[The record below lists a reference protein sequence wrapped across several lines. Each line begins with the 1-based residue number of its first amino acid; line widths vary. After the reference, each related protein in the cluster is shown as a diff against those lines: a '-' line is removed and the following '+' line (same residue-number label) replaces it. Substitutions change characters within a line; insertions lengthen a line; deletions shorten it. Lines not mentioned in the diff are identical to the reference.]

1 MDWMELLQKIFEVCI
16 IPLLGVLTAFLIV
29 FISKKAQELKAKTN
43 NELYNK
49 YIDMLEQ
56 TIINCVIATN
66 QTYVDA
72 LKREGKFDGEAQK
85 IAFQKT
91 YDSVMAILSEDAKTY
106 LNEAIGDL
114 QAYIINQIEAQV
126 NLNKEGYYCDA

>member
-1 MDWMELLQKIFEVCI
+1 MNYAELIKQIFEVCLF
-16 IPLLGVLTAFLIV
+16 PLLGILTTFLII
-29 FISKKAQELKAKTN
+29 FISKKAQEIKAKTN
-43 NELYNK
+43 NELYSK

-72 LKREGKFDGEAQK
+72 LKAEGKFDAEAQK

-91 YDSVMAILSEDAKTY
+91 YDSVMAILSEDAKSY

-114 QAYIINQIEAQV
+114 QTYIINQIEAQV
-126 NLNKEGYYCDA
+126 NLNKEG

>member
-1 MDWMELLQKIFEVCI
+1 METTELIKQIFEVCLF
-16 IPLLGVLTAFLIV
+16 PLLGVLTTFLII
-29 FISKKAQELKAKTN
+29 FISKKAQELKATTD
-43 NELYNK
+43 NELYHK

-72 LKREGKFDGEAQK
+72 LKAEGKFDAEAQK

-91 YDSVMAILSEDAKTY
+91 YDSVMAILSEDAKSY

-114 QAYIINQIEAQV
+114 QTYIINQIEAQV
-126 NLNKEGYYCDA
+126 NLNKEG

>member
-1 MDWMELLQKIFEVCI
+1 MDYAELIKQIFEICLF
-16 IPLLGVLTAFLIV
+16 PLLGILTTFLII
-29 FISKKAQELKAKTN
+29 FISKKAQELKATTD
-43 NELYNK
+43 NELYHK

-72 LKREGKFDGEAQK
+72 LKAEGKFDAEAQK

-91 YDSVMAILSEDAKTY
+91 YDSVMAILSEDAKSY

-114 QAYIINQIEAQV
+114 QTYIINQIEAQV
-126 NLNKEGYYCDA
+126 NLNKEG

>member
-1 MDWMELLQKIFEVCI
+1 MMETTELIKQIFEVCLF
-16 IPLLGVLTAFLIV
+16 PLLGVLTTFLII
-29 FISKKAQELKAKTN
+29 FISKKAQELKATTD
-43 NELYNK
+43 NELYHK

-72 LKREGKFDGEAQK
+72 LKAEGKFDGEAQK

-91 YDSVMAILSEDAKTY
+91 YDSVIVILSEDAKIY

-114 QAYIINQIEAQV
+114 QTYIINQIEAQV
-126 NLNKEGYYCDA
+126 NLNKEG

>member
-1 MDWMELLQKIFEVCI
+1 MEQYAELIKQIFEVCLF
-16 IPLLGVLTAFLIV
+16 PLLGVLTTFLII

-72 LKREGKFDGEAQK
+72 LKAEDKFDGEAQK

-126 NLNKEGYYCDA
+126 NLNKEG

>member
-1 MDWMELLQKIFEVCI
+1 MEYTELIKQIFEICLF
-16 IPLLGVLTAFLIV
+16 PLLGLLTAFIIT
-29 FISKKAQELKAKTN
+29 FISKKAQELKVKTD
-43 NELYNK
+43 NELYDK

-72 LKREGKFDGEAQK
+72 LKAEGKFDGEAQK

-91 YDSVMAILSEDAKTY
+91 YDSIMAILSEDAKKY

-114 QAYIINQIEAQV
+114 QTYIISQIEKQV
-126 NLNKEGYYCDA
+126 NFNKGE

>member
-1 MDWMELLQKIFEVCI
+1 MDYAELIKQIFEVCLF
-16 IPLLGVLTAFLIV
+16 PLLGVLTAFLIV

-43 NELYNK
+43 NELYHK

-56 TIINCVIATN
+56 TIISCVIATN

-72 LKREGKFDGEAQK
+72 LKTEGKFDAEAQK

-91 YDSVMAILSEDAKTY
+91 YDSVMAILSEDAKSY

-114 QAYIINQIEAQV
+114 QTYIINQIEAQV
-126 NLNKEGYYCDA
+126 NLNKAEE

>member
-1 MDWMELLQKIFEVCI
+1 MDYTELIKQIFEVCLF
-16 IPLLGVLTAFLIV
+16 PLLGVLTAFLIV

-43 NELYNK
+43 NELYSK

-66 QTYVDA
+66 QTYVEA
-72 LKREGKFDGEAQK
+72 LKAEGKFDVEAQK

-91 YDSVMAILSEDAKTY
+91 YDSVMAILSEDAKNY

-114 QAYIINQIEAQV
+114 QTYIINQIEAQV
-126 NLNKEGYYCDA
+126 NINKVEE

>member
-1 MDWMELLQKIFEVCI
+1 MEQYAELIKQIFEVCLF
-16 IPLLGVLTAFLIV
+16 PLLGILTAFLIV

-43 NELYNK
+43 NELYSK

-126 NLNKEGYYCDA
+126 NLNKEG

>member
-1 MDWMELLQKIFEVCI
+1 MDYTELIKQIFEVCLF
-16 IPLLGVLTAFLIV
+16 PLLGVLTAFLIV

-43 NELYNK
+43 NELYHK

-56 TIINCVIATN
+56 TVINCVIATN

-72 LKREGKFDGEAQK
+72 LKAEGKFDAEAQK

-91 YDSVMAILSEDAKTY
+91 YDSVMAILADDAKEY
-106 LNEAIGDL
+106 LNNAVGDL
-114 QAYIINQIEAQV
+114 QTYIVNLIEAQV
-126 NLNKEGYYCDA
+126 NLNKEG

>member
-1 MDWMELLQKIFEVCI
+1 MEQYAELIKQIFEVCLF
-16 IPLLGVLTAFLIV
+16 PLLGILTTFLII

-114 QAYIINQIEAQV
+114 QTYIINQIEAQV
-126 NLNKEGYYCDA
+126 NLNKEG

>member
-1 MDWMELLQKIFEVCI
+1 MDYTELIKQIFEVCLF
-16 IPLLGVLTAFLIV
+16 PLLGVLTTFLII
-29 FISKKAQELKAKTN
+29 FISKKAQELKATTD
-43 NELYNK
+43 NELYHK

-91 YDSVMAILSEDAKTY
+91 YDSVMAILSEDAKIY

-126 NLNKEGYYCDA
+126 NLNKEG

>member
-1 MDWMELLQKIFEVCI
+1 MEQYTELIKQIFEVCLF
-16 IPLLGVLTAFLIV
+16 PLLGILTAFLIA
-29 FISKKAQELKAKTN
+29 FISKKAQKLKATTD
-43 NELYNK
+43 NELYHK

-91 YDSVMAILSEDAKTY
+91 YDSVMTILSEDAKTY

-114 QAYIINQIEAQV
+114 QTYIINQIEAQV
-126 NLNKEGYYCDA
+126 NLNKEG

>member
-1 MDWMELLQKIFEVCI
+1 MDYTELIKQIFEVCLF
-16 IPLLGVLTAFLIV
+16 PLLGVLTAFLIA
-29 FISKKAQELKAKTN
+29 FISKKAQELKATTD
-43 NELYNK
+43 NELYHK

-72 LKREGKFDGEAQK
+72 LKAEGKFDGEAQK

-91 YDSVMAILSEDAKTY
+91 YDSVIAILSEDAKTY

-126 NLNKEGYYCDA
+126 NLNKEG

>member
-1 MDWMELLQKIFEVCI
+1 MEQYAELIKQIFEVCLF
-16 IPLLGVLTAFLIV
+16 PLLGVLTAFLIV
-29 FISKKAQELKAKTN
+29 FINKKAQELKAKTN
-43 NELYNK
+43 NELYHK

-72 LKREGKFDGEAQK
+72 LKAEGKFDGEAQK

-91 YDSVMAILSEDAKTY
+91 YDSVMAILSENTKTY

-114 QAYIINQIEAQV
+114 QTYIINQIEAQV
-126 NLNKEGYYCDA
+126 NLNKEG

>member
-1 MDWMELLQKIFEVCI
+1 MGQYAELIKQIFEICLF
-16 IPLLGVLTAFLIV
+16 PLLGILTTFAIV
-29 FISKKAQELKAKTN
+29 FINKKAQELKTTTD
-43 NELYNK
+43 NELYHK

-66 QTYVDA
+66 QTYVDT
-72 LKREGKFDGEAQK
+72 LKAEGKFDGEAQK

-91 YDSVMAILSEDAKTY
+91 YDSVMAILSEDAKIY

-126 NLNKEGYYCDA
+126 NLNKEG

>member
-1 MDWMELLQKIFEVCI
+1 MGYTELIKQIFEVCLF
-16 IPLLGVLTAFLIV
+16 PLLGILTTFVII

-43 NELYNK
+43 DELYHK

-91 YDSVMAILSEDAKTY
+91 YDSVIAILSEDAKTY
-106 LNEAIGDL
+106 LNEVIGDL

-126 NLNKEGYYCDA
+126 NLNKEG

>member
-1 MDWMELLQKIFEVCI
+1 MEITELIKQIFEVCLF
-16 IPLLGVLTAFLIV
+16 PLLGVLTTFLIL
-29 FISKKAQELKAKTN
+29 FINKKSQELKAQTD
-43 NELYNK
+43 NELYHK

-56 TIINCVIATN
+56 TVINCVIATN

-72 LKREGKFDGEAQK
+72 LKAEGKFDAEAQK

-91 YDSVMAILSEDAKTY
+91 YDSVMAILSEDAKSY

-114 QAYIINQIEAQV
+114 QTYIINQIEAQV
-126 NLNKEGYYCDA
+126 NLNKEG

>member
-1 MDWMELLQKIFEVCI
+1 MEYTELIKQIFEVCLF
-16 IPLLGVLTAFLIV
+16 PLLGILTSFIII

-43 NELYNK
+43 NELYHK

-66 QTYVDA
+66 QTYVDT

-91 YDSVMAILSEDAKTY
+91 YDSVIAILSEDAKTY

-126 NLNKEGYYCDA
+126 NLNKEG

>member
-1 MDWMELLQKIFEVCI
+1 MEYTELIKQIFEVCLF
-16 IPLLGVLTAFLIV
+16 PLLGILTTFVII

-43 NELYNK
+43 NELYHK

-56 TIINCVIATN
+56 TVINCVIATN

-91 YDSVMAILSEDAKTY
+91 YDSVIAILSEDAKTY

-126 NLNKEGYYCDA
+126 NLNKEG

>member
-1 MDWMELLQKIFEVCI
+1 MEYTELIKQIFEICLF
-16 IPLLGVLTAFLIV
+16 PLLGILTTFAIM
-29 FISKKAQELKAKTN
+29 FISKKAQELKVKTD
-43 NELYNK
+43 NELYDK

-72 LKREGKFDGEAQK
+72 LKAEGKFDGEAQK

-91 YDSVMAILSEDAKTY
+91 YDSVMAILSEDTKTY

-114 QAYIINQIEAQV
+114 QTYIINQIEAQV
-126 NLNKEGYYCDA
+126 NLNKEG

>member
-1 MDWMELLQKIFEVCI
+1 MDYAELIKQIFEVCLF
-16 IPLLGVLTAFLIV
+16 PLLGILTAFLIV
-29 FISKKAQELKAKTN
+29 FISKKAQEIKAKTN
-43 NELYNK
+43 NELYSK

-72 LKREGKFDGEAQK
+72 LKAEGKFYAEAQK

-91 YDSVMAILSEDAKTY
+91 YDSVMTILSEDAKSY

-114 QAYIINQIEAQV
+114 QTYIINQIEAQV
-126 NLNKEGYYCDA
+126 NLNKEG

>member
-1 MDWMELLQKIFEVCI
+1 MEQYTELIKQIFEICLF
-16 IPLLGVLTAFLIV
+16 PLLGILTTFAIM
-29 FISKKAQELKAKTN
+29 FISKKAQELKTTTD
-43 NELYNK
+43 NELYHK

-66 QTYVDA
+66 QTYVDT
-72 LKREGKFDGEAQK
+72 LKAEGKFDGEAQK

-91 YDSVMAILSEDAKTY
+91 YDSVMAILSEDAKIY

-126 NLNKEGYYCDA
+126 NLNKEG

>member
-1 MDWMELLQKIFEVCI
+1 MDYTELIKQIFEVCLF
-16 IPLLGVLTAFLIV
+16 PLLGVLTAFLIV

-43 NELYNK
+43 NELYHK

-56 TIINCVIATN
+56 TVINCVIATN
-66 QTYVDA
+66 QTYVEA
-72 LKREGKFDGEAQK
+72 LKAEGKFDAEAQK

-91 YDSVMAILSEDAKTY
+91 YDSVMAILSEDAKSY

-114 QAYIINQIEAQV
+114 QTYIINQIEAQV
-126 NLNKEGYYCDA
+126 NLNKEG

>member
-1 MDWMELLQKIFEVCI
+1 MEQYTELIKQIFEVCFF
-16 IPLLGVLTAFLIV
+16 PLLGILTTFVII

-43 NELYNK
+43 NELYHK

-66 QTYVDA
+66 QTYVEA
-72 LKREGKFDGEAQK
+72 LKHEGKFDGEAQK

-91 YDSVMAILSEDAKTY
+91 YDSVMAILSEDAKEY
-106 LNEAIGDL
+106 LNNAIGDL
-114 QAYIINQIEAQV
+114 QTYIINQIEAQV
-126 NLNKEGYYCDA
+126 NLNKVEE